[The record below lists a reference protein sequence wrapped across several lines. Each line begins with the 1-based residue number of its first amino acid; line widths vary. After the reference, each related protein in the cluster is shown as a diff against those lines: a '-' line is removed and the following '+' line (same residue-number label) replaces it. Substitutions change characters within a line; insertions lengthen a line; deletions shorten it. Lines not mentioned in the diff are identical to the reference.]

1 MVSDN
6 GRRKDPGWE
15 YNYLANV
22 EDKNAVTCLFCNKV
36 TKGGIH
42 RAKQHQVG
50 NFKNSTKCL
59 KCPDHVR
66 EELAQYM
73 AEKKS
78 EKENYDKM
86 LDFDDIDNMIE
97 IEDVDDDEVE
107 EVEVIQKGKKSCS
120 SKRGLKGPMD
130 SFIRLKPEKVV
141 ALRKQ
146 GKMKQTNINDK
157 LDKEKRAQAC
167 QYIGRLFYL
176 AGIPFNVA
184 RLDEFKWAIEAIGQY
199 GPNMKPP
206 SYHELKVP
214 ILKKE
219 VAYTNELLSDH
230 KQDWKKYGCSIMS
243 DGWTSRTNR
252 TLINFLVN
260 CPSGTMF
267 VKSIDA
273 SSFMKTGEKTF
284 ELLDTFVEQIGEAN
298 LLEAKRPNL
307 YWTPC
312 AAHCIDLILEDIG
325 KIPRIAKT
333 LERVIQLTGYIYNHG
348 GVLNMMREYTKQRE
362 LVRAGKTRF
371 CTSYLIIK
379 SIYKQKHNL
388 RAMFTSEEWV
398 RSRWAKEANAKRV
411 VEMILMPS
419 FWNTIVYILKVMGP
433 LVRVL
438 RLVDNER
445 KPAMGYIYGAMDRAK
460 EAIIKAFNENEERY
474 SNIFKIID
482 ERWECQLH
490 RPLNAAGHFLN
501 PEYFYFDDN
510 IATNHEITAGLYA
523 CIQRLVPTVEIQDK
537 IMAELPIYKK
547 AEGLFGIELAKRSRK
562 TRAPTI
568 RILSLTCSACG
579 CEYNWSVFE
588 QIHTK
593 RRNRLAQK
601 RLNDL
606 VFVKYNQKMKA
617 RYDKRDVIDPISL
630 DDIDESNEWLLGEMG
645 AEPSMN
651 VEDELVFDDDD
662 DGLTWGVVARAVG
675 VGEPRK
681 NTRFQTKSRA
691 SSKASTSQPN
701 IEEEDADSDETEEE
715 NVDGYKSGSSGFES
729 DGNLSEDSDDDL

>member
-1 MVSDN
+1 MASDN
-6 GRRKDPGWE
+6 GRRKDPGWK

-78 EKENYDKM
+78 DKENYDKM
-86 LDFDDIDNMIE
+86 PDFDDIDNMIE

-107 EVEVIQKGKKSCS
+107 EVEVIQKRKKSCS
-120 SKRGLKGPMD
+120 SKRGVSSSTQLRTMKLMPKSKKLKGPMD
-130 SFIRLKPEKVV
+130 SFVRLKLEKVV

-184 RLDEFKWAIEAIGQY
+184 RLDEFKWAIEAIRQY

-206 SYHELKVP
+206 SYHELRVP

-219 VAYTNELLSDH
+219 VGYTNELLSNH
-230 KQDWKKYGCSIMS
+230 KQDWKKYGYSIMS

-298 LLEAKRPNL
+298 VVQVVSDNGSNYVLAGKLLEAKRPNL

-312 AAHCIDLILEDIG
+312 ATHCIDFILEDIG
-325 KIPRIAKT
+325 KIPRIVKT
-333 LERVIQLTGYIYNHG
+333 LERAIQLTGYIYNHG
-348 GVLNMMREYTKQRE
+348 GV
-362 LVRAGKTRF
+362 
-371 CTSYLIIK
+371 
-379 SIYKQKHNL
+379 YKESWLGLEKLGFALH
-388 RAMFTSEEWV
+388 
-398 RSRWAKEANAKRV
+398 
-411 VEMILMPS
+411 IL
-419 FWNTIVYILKVMGP
+419 
-433 LVRVL
+433 
-438 RLVDNER
+438 
-445 KPAMGYIYGAMDRAK
+445 
-460 EAIIKAFNENEERY
+460 
-474 SNIFKIID
+474 
-482 ERWECQLH
+482 Q
-490 RPLNAAGHFLN
+490 
-501 PEYFYFDDN
+501 
-510 IATNHEITAGLYA
+510 
-523 CIQRLVPTVEIQDK
+523 
-537 IMAELPIYKK
+537 
-547 AEGLFGIELAKRSRK
+547 
-562 TRAPTI
+562 
-568 RILSLTCSACG
+568 
-579 CEYNWSVFE
+579 
-588 QIHTK
+588 
-593 RRNRLAQK
+593 
-601 RLNDL
+601 
-606 VFVKYNQKMKA
+606 
-617 RYDKRDVIDPISL
+617 
-630 DDIDESNEWLLGEMG
+630 
-645 AEPSMN
+645 
-651 VEDELVFDDDD
+651 
-662 DGLTWGVVARAVG
+662 
-675 VGEPRK
+675 
-681 NTRFQTKSRA
+681 
-691 SSKASTSQPN
+691 
-701 IEEEDADSDETEEE
+701 
-715 NVDGYKSGSSGFES
+715 
-729 DGNLSEDSDDDL
+729 